1 MNLIRCRLKRYSARQ
16 AASLKDNCRVM
27 KKIKAIVK
35 LQIPAGQ
42 ATPAP
47 PVGPSLAQHGLNI
60 GEFCQRFNEATKDKA
75 GFTVPAEITI
85 YEDRSYDFK
94 LKKPPASEL
103 LKKAAGIEKG
113 SGEPHKTKVGKIT
126 KAQLR
131 EIAQQ
136 KIEDLNAKDVE
147 SAMKIIE
154 GTAKSMGI
162 VVE

>member
-1 MNLIRCRLKRYSARQ
+1 MP
-16 AASLKDNCRVM
+16 

-35 LQIPAGQ
+35 LQISAGK

-60 GEFCQRFNEATKDKA
+60 GEFCQKFNDATKNQI
-75 GFTVPAEITI
+75 GFTIPVEVTI
-85 YEDRSYDFK
+85 YEDRTYDFK
-94 LKKPPASEL
+94 LKQPPASEL

-113 SGEPHKTKVGKIT
+113 SGEPHKKKVGKIT

-136 KIEDLNAKDVE
+136 KMEDLNAE
-147 SAMKIIE
+147 NLEAAMKIIA

-162 VVE
+162 EIE